1 MDSISETA
9 QSMGNT
15 GETTKFKNLN
25 QDHSSE
31 HEWREREKE
40 ARRADTLAVLEGAVE
55 VFPILKYLLNCFWYC
70 WLFIAPFQRFR
81 TFGQMWHAGWVW
93 GEGQVFSKARTT
105 SVTSQGQVQPSL
117 INLQPTSEN
126 CRIVIIRWRSHLGK
140 LEGKLDGE
148 TEYGDRFTESARW
161 ESCPPELSWPCLSW
175 WKQVRYS
182 FCVEI
187 FFCTILDPREGETR
201 AKFKLDQTLITP
213 YGNFAR

>member
-55 VFPILKYLLNCFWYC
+55 GESEAKDKYSPKHGRR
-70 WLFIAPFQRFR
+70 ASR
-81 TFGQMWHAGWVW
+81 A
-93 GEGQVFSKARTT
+93 KA
-105 SVTSQGQVQPSL
+105 
-117 INLQPTSEN
+117 
-126 CRIVIIRWRSHLGK
+126 RSHLGK

-148 TEYGDRFTESARW
+148 TEYGDRFTESAR
-161 ESCPPELSWPCLSW
+161 
-175 WKQVRYS
+175 
-182 FCVEI
+182 
-187 FFCTILDPREGETR
+187 EGETR

-213 YGNFAR
+213 YGNFASSAVRLGDSRRYRSA